1 MTNKAKKLSIVLFVI
16 YIICSIVY
24 SIIRVKFIDGDEISQ
39 FKIFRSSFVQLA
51 PSLLFCAYMVWKT
64 NRSVKQ

>member
-1 MTNKAKKLSIVLFVI
+1 MTNKAKKLSIILFVI

-39 FKIFRSSFVQLA
+39 FKIFRSSFIQLA
-51 PSLLFCAYMVWKT
+51 PTLLFFAYIVWKT
-64 NRSVKQ
+64 NNNTKQ